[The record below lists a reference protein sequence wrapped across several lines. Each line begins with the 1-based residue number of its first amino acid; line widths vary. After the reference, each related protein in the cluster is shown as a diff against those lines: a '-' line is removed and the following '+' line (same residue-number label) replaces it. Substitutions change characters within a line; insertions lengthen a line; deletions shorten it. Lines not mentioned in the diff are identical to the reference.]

1 MSTMLVLTMLNFD
14 KIFVVECDAS
24 GTNLV
29 QSSCKKEDSQQTFDS
44 LKHAMSTEEFLN
56 SFINL
61 FGTHHTHIYTQMTE

>member
-44 LKHAMSTEEFLN
+44 LKHAMSTILDLTMPNFDKIFVL
-56 SFINL
+56 
-61 FGTHHTHIYTQMTE
+61 